1 VIWYCFSSERQLSVL
16 WCQSANV
23 LRWHMGF
30 CRGSPVEQWHVG
42 TLLKFCINLFWIWFP
57 TSGTASVGA
66 VENLMRRWELVLQT
80 CNHVTALLG
89 LPNYKMQE
97 RMLVHVRRM
106 LLRTGPSLR
115 EVGFLHGFL
124 TMVERIASKIQ
135 VSQEQ
140 QKSSSCKVDTWSAG
154 KKVIEILHPF

>member
-1 VIWYCFSSERQLSVL
+1 
-16 WCQSANV
+16 
-23 LRWHMGF
+23 
-30 CRGSPVEQWHVG
+30 
-42 TLLKFCINLFWIWFP
+42 
-57 TSGTASVGA
+57 
-66 VENLMRRWELVLQT
+66 MRRWELVLQT
-80 CNHVTALLG
+80 CNYATALLG

-140 QKSSSCKVDTWSAG
+140 QKSSSCKVDT
-154 KKVIEILHPF
+154 